1 MKNYF
6 RIGATA
12 LALCLVSLTGAMA
25 QANDPVIDKVIE
37 MGKNDN
43 RTMEYT
49 DILCNRFGGRLVGSD
64 AYENAADWVEYMF
77 KKWGLEV
84 WRQEVNEMPVG
95 FNRGPWFGRMLG
107 GSGQTLHF
115 ATPSYTAGT
124 KGVQRGHVV
133 KEPRSKA
140 ELEKMKGQL
149 KGAWVLIGG
158 KNSGWPIDYSAK
170 GDSLRAIKI
179 AKNAEIEK
187 ENAEIRNYNRELRM
201 NPPKVKKGQPAPEP
215 KKMKELEYEP
225 ALFYR
230 EMVEAGILG
239 IIQSSEIP
247 IRALYDRKNCMD
259 MTWETLPT
267 IPDIKLNE
275 DQYAEIEKMVE
286 RREYFQLEFDIRNHF
301 KMGPVKFHN
310 IVGVMK
316 GSEYPDE
323 YVLCGG
329 HLDAFDVATGGV
341 DCCVGVAP
349 AMESAR
355 MLAMSGAKPKRTLL
369 FCVWAAEEFGLWG
382 SKHFVESNCVDLNK
396 IANYFNR
403 DGGPLVPLGI
413 TVPAAMYD
421 DYVKVCAP
429 VNGVNPD
436 FPFVVKKNEAAP
448 GPVPATAGGSDH
460 AYFVMNGCPSVNLT
474 LGDPKG
480 YNFQYGEIWHTERD
494 LYNKSIPEYQNHTS
508 IVQAIIMYGLG
519 NLDHLPSRKGLYKEY
534 VTGNEDLRRKK

>member
-1 MKNYF
+1 MKRYF
-6 RIGATA
+6 NFSAGV
-12 LALCLVSLTGAMA
+12 LALCILFSASLQA
-25 QANDPVIDKVIE
+25 QNNDPVIEKVIE
-37 MGKNDN
+37 MGKTDN
-43 RTMEYT
+43 RTMDHL
-49 DILCNRFGGRLVGSD
+49 DILSNRFGGRLVGSD
-64 AYENAADWVEYMF
+64 AYENASDWVEYMF
-77 KKWGLEV
+77 RQWGLEV
-84 WRQEVNEMPVG
+84 WRQEVDAMPVG

-107 GSGQTLHF
+107 GSGATLHF

-133 KEPRSKA
+133 KEPKTMA
-140 ELEKMKGQL
+140 EFERMKGTL

-158 KNSGWPIDYSAK
+158 ENSGWPIDYSAE
-170 GDSLRAIKI
+170 GDSLRAKMIAENVKI
-179 AKNAEIEK
+179 EQ
-187 ENAEIRNYNRELRM
+187 ENREIREYNRNLRN
-201 NPPKVKKGQPAPEP
+201 NPPKTKKGQPAPEP
-215 KKMKELEYEP
+215 KKLKEMKYTP

-230 EMVEAGILG
+230 EMVDAGILG
-239 IIQSSEIP
+239 IIQSSSVP
-247 IRALYDRKNCMD
+247 IRALYDRKNCMK

-275 DQYAEIEKMVE
+275 DQYKEISKMVD

-310 IVGVMK
+310 IIGVMK
-316 GSEYPDE
+316 GTEYPDE

-341 DCCVGVAP
+341 DCGVGVAP

-355 MLAMSGAKPKRTLL
+355 MLALSGAKPKRTLL

-382 SKHFVESNCVDLNK
+382 SKHFVESKCVDLNK

-413 TVPAAMYD
+413 TVPPAMYD

-429 VNGVNPD
+429 INGVNPD
-436 FPFVVKKNEAAP
+436 FPFVVKKNGGQP
-448 GPVPATAGGSDH
+448 GPVPKTAGGSDH
-460 AYFVMNGCPSVNLT
+460 AYFVMNGCPAISLT

-480 YNFQYGEIWHTERD
+480 YNFNYGEIWHTERD
-494 LYNKSIPEYQNHTS
+494 LYNKSIPEYMDHTS
-508 IVQAIIMYGLG
+508 VVQAIIMYGLG
-519 NLDHLPSRKGLYKEY
+519 NLPALPSRQGLYKEY
-534 VTGNEDLRRKK
+534 VTGKENLVK

>member
-1 MKNYF
+1 MKRYF
-6 RIGATA
+6 NFSAGV
-12 LALCLVSLTGAMA
+12 LALCILCSVSLQA
-25 QANDPVIDKVIE
+25 QNNDPVIGKVIE
-37 MGKNDN
+37 MGKTDN
-43 RTMEYT
+43 RTMDHL
-49 DILCNRFGGRLVGSD
+49 DILSNRFGGRLVGSD
-64 AYENAADWVEYMF
+64 AYENASDWVEYMF
-77 KKWGLEV
+77 KQWGLEV
-84 WRQEVNEMPVG
+84 WRQEVDAMPVG

-107 GSGQTLHF
+107 GSGATLHF

-133 KEPRSKA
+133 KEPKTRA
-140 ELEKMKGQL
+140 EFERMKGTL

-158 KNSGWPIDYSAK
+158 ENSGWPIDYSAE
-170 GDSLRAIKI
+170 GDSLRAKMIAENVKI
-179 AKNAEIEK
+179 EQ
-187 ENAEIRNYNRELRM
+187 ENREIREYNRNLKN
-201 NPPKVKKGQPAPEP
+201 NPPKTKKGQPAPEP
-215 KKMKELEYEP
+215 KKLKEMKYTP

-230 EMVEAGILG
+230 EMVDAGILG
-239 IIQSSEIP
+239 IIQSSSVP
-247 IRALYDRKNCMD
+247 IRALYDRKNCMK

-275 DQYAEIEKMVE
+275 DQYKEISQMVD

-310 IVGVMK
+310 IIGVMK
-316 GSEYPDE
+316 GTEYPDE

-341 DCCVGVAP
+341 DCGVGVAP

-355 MLAMSGAKPKRTLL
+355 MLALSGAKPKRTLL

-382 SKHFVESNCVDLNK
+382 SKHFVESKCVDLNK

-413 TVPAAMYD
+413 TVPPAMYD

-429 VNGVNPD
+429 INGVNPD
-436 FPFVVKKNEAAP
+436 FPFVVKKNEGQP
-448 GPVPATAGGSDH
+448 GPVPKTAGGSDH
-460 AYFVMNGCPSVNLT
+460 AYFVMNGCPAISLT

-480 YNFQYGEIWHTERD
+480 YNFNYGEIWHTERD
-494 LYNKSIPEYQNHTS
+494 LYNKSIPEYMDHTS
-508 IVQAIIMYGLG
+508 VVQAIIMYGLG
-519 NLDHLPSRKGLYKEY
+519 NLPALPSRQGLYKEY
-534 VTGNEDLRRKK
+534 VTGQENLVK

>member
-1 MKNYF
+1 MKRYF
-6 RIGATA
+6 NFSAGV
-12 LALCLVSLTGAMA
+12 LALCLLCLVPLKA
-25 QANDPVIDKVIE
+25 QTSDPVIGKVIE
-37 MGKNDN
+37 MGKTDN
-43 RTMEYT
+43 RTMDHL
-49 DILCNRFGGRLVGSD
+49 DILSNRFGGRLVGSD
-64 AYENAADWVEYMF
+64 AYENASDWVEYMF
-77 KKWGLEV
+77 KQWGLEV
-84 WRQEVNEMPVG
+84 WRQEVDAMPVG

-107 GSGQTLHF
+107 GSGATLHF

-133 KEPRSKA
+133 KEPKTRA
-140 ELEKMKGQL
+140 EFERMKGTL

-158 KNSGWPIDYSAK
+158 ENSGWPIDYSAE
-170 GDSLRAIKI
+170 GDSLRAKMIAENVKI
-179 AKNAEIEK
+179 EQ
-187 ENAEIRNYNRELRM
+187 ENREIREYNRNLKN
-201 NPPKVKKGQPAPEP
+201 NPPKTKKGQPVPEP
-215 KKMKELEYEP
+215 KKLKEMKYTP

-230 EMVEAGILG
+230 EMVDAGILG
-239 IIQSSEIP
+239 IIQSSSVP
-247 IRALYDRKNCMD
+247 IRALYDRKNCMK

-275 DQYAEIEKMVE
+275 DQYKEIAQMVD

-310 IVGVMK
+310 IIGVMK
-316 GSEYPDE
+316 GTEYPDE

-341 DCCVGVAP
+341 DCGVGVAP

-355 MLAMSGAKPKRTLL
+355 MLALSGAKPKRTLL

-382 SKHFVESNCVDLNK
+382 SKHFVESKCVDLNK

-413 TVPAAMYD
+413 TVPPAMYD

-429 VNGVNPD
+429 INGVNPD
-436 FPFVVKKNEAAP
+436 FPFVVKKNEGQP
-448 GPVPATAGGSDH
+448 GPVPKTAGGSDH
-460 AYFVMNGCPSVNLT
+460 AYFVMNGCPAISLT

-480 YNFQYGEIWHTERD
+480 YNFNYGEIWHTERD
-494 LYNKSIPEYQNHTS
+494 LYNKSIPEYMDHTS
-508 IVQAIIMYGLG
+508 VVQAIIMYGLG
-519 NLDHLPSRKGLYKEY
+519 NLPALPSRQGLYKEY
-534 VTGNEDLRRKK
+534 ITGQENLVK

>member
-1 MKNYF
+1 MKRYF
-6 RIGATA
+6 NFSAGV
-12 LALCLVSLTGAMA
+12 LALCLLCLAPLKA
-25 QANDPVIDKVIE
+25 QTNDPVIGKVIE
-37 MGKNDN
+37 MGKTDN
-43 RTMEYT
+43 RTMDHL
-49 DILCNRFGGRLVGSD
+49 DILSNRFGGRLVGSD
-64 AYENAADWVEYMF
+64 AYENASDWVEYMF
-77 KKWGLEV
+77 KQWGLEV
-84 WRQEVNEMPVG
+84 WRQEVDAMPVG

-107 GSGQTLHF
+107 GSGATLHF

-133 KEPRSKA
+133 KEPKTRA
-140 ELEKMKGQL
+140 EFERMKGTL

-158 KNSGWPIDYSAK
+158 ENSGWPIDYSAE
-170 GDSLRAIKI
+170 GDSLRAKMIAENIKI
-179 AKNAEIEK
+179 EQ
-187 ENAEIRNYNRELRM
+187 ENREIREYNRNLKN
-201 NPPKVKKGQPAPEP
+201 NPPKTKKGQPAPEP
-215 KKMKELEYEP
+215 KKLKEMKYTP

-230 EMVEAGILG
+230 EMVDAGILG
-239 IIQSSEIP
+239 IIQSSSVP
-247 IRALYDRKNCMD
+247 IRALYDRKNCMK

-275 DQYAEIEKMVE
+275 DQYKEIAQMVD

-310 IVGVMK
+310 IIGVMK
-316 GSEYPDE
+316 GTEYPDE

-341 DCCVGVAP
+341 DCGVGVAP

-355 MLAMSGAKPKRTLL
+355 MLALSGAKPKRTLL

-382 SKHFVESNCVDLNK
+382 SKHFVESKCVDLNK

-413 TVPAAMYD
+413 TVPPAMYD

-429 VNGVNPD
+429 INGVNPD
-436 FPFVVKKNEAAP
+436 FPFVVKKNEGQP
-448 GPVPATAGGSDH
+448 GPVPKTAGGSDH
-460 AYFVMNGCPSVNLT
+460 AYFVMNGCPAISLT

-480 YNFQYGEIWHTERD
+480 YNFNYGEIWHTERD
-494 LYNKSIPEYQNHTS
+494 LYNKSIPEYMDHTS
-508 IVQAIIMYGLG
+508 VVQAIIMYGLG
-519 NLDHLPSRKGLYKEY
+519 NLPALPSRQGLYKEY
-534 VTGNEDLRRKK
+534 VTGQENLVK

>member
-1 MKNYF
+1 MKRYF
-6 RIGATA
+6 NFSAGV
-12 LALCLVSLTGAMA
+12 LALCLLCSVSLQA
-25 QANDPVIDKVIE
+25 QNNDPVIGKVIE
-37 MGKNDN
+37 MGKTDN
-43 RTMEYT
+43 RTMDHL
-49 DILCNRFGGRLVGSD
+49 DILSNRFGGRLVGSD
-64 AYENAADWVEYMF
+64 AYENASDWVEYMF
-77 KKWGLEV
+77 KQWGLEV
-84 WRQEVNEMPVG
+84 WRQEVDAMPVG

-107 GSGQTLHF
+107 GSGATLHF

-133 KEPRSKA
+133 KEPKTRA
-140 ELEKMKGQL
+140 EFERMKGTL

-158 KNSGWPIDYSAK
+158 ENSGWPIDYSAE
-170 GDSLRAIKI
+170 GDSLRAKMIAENLKI
-179 AKNAEIEK
+179 EQ
-187 ENAEIRNYNRELRM
+187 ENREIREYNRNLRN
-201 NPPKVKKGQPAPEP
+201 NPPKTKKGQPAPEP
-215 KKMKELEYEP
+215 KKLKEMKYTP

-230 EMVEAGILG
+230 EMVDAGILG
-239 IIQSSEIP
+239 IIQSSSVP
-247 IRALYDRKNCMD
+247 IRALYDRKNCMK

-275 DQYAEIEKMVE
+275 DQYKEISKMVD

-310 IVGVMK
+310 IIGVMK
-316 GSEYPDE
+316 GTEFPDE

-341 DCCVGVAP
+341 DCGVGVAP

-355 MLAMSGAKPKRTLL
+355 LLALSGAKPKRTLL

-382 SKHFVESNCVDLNK
+382 SKHFVESKCVDLNK

-413 TVPAAMYD
+413 TVPPAMYD

-429 VNGVNPD
+429 ISGVNPD
-436 FPFVVKKNEAAP
+436 FPFVVKKSEGQP
-448 GPVPATAGGSDH
+448 GPVPKTAGGSDH
-460 AYFVMNGCPSVNLT
+460 AYFVMNGCPAISLT

-480 YNFQYGEIWHTERD
+480 YNFNYGEIWHTERD
-494 LYNKSIPEYQNHTS
+494 LYNKSIPEYMDHTS
-508 IVQAIIMYGLG
+508 VVQAIIMYGLG
-519 NLDHLPSRKGLYKEY
+519 NLPALPSRQGLYKEY
-534 VTGNEDLRRKK
+534 VTGEENLVK

>member
-1 MKNYF
+1 MKRYF
-6 RIGATA
+6 NFSAGV
-12 LALCLVSLTGAMA
+12 LALCLLCLVPLKA
-25 QANDPVIDKVIE
+25 QTSDPVIGKVIE
-37 MGKNDN
+37 MGKTDN
-43 RTMEYT
+43 RTMDHL
-49 DILCNRFGGRLVGSD
+49 DILSNRFGGRLVGSD
-64 AYENAADWVEYMF
+64 AYENASDWVEYMF
-77 KKWGLEV
+77 KQWGLEV
-84 WRQEVNEMPVG
+84 WRQEVDAMPVG

-107 GSGQTLHF
+107 GSGATLHF

-133 KEPRSKA
+133 KEPKTRA
-140 ELEKMKGQL
+140 EFERMKGTL

-158 KNSGWPIDYSAK
+158 ENSGWPIDYSAE
-170 GDSLRAIKI
+170 GDSLRAKMIAENVKI
-179 AKNAEIEK
+179 EQ
-187 ENAEIRNYNRELRM
+187 ENREIREYNRNLKN
-201 NPPKVKKGQPAPEP
+201 NPPKTKKGQPAPEP
-215 KKMKELEYEP
+215 KKLKEMKYTP

-230 EMVEAGILG
+230 EMVDAGILG
-239 IIQSSEIP
+239 IIQSSSVP
-247 IRALYDRKNCMD
+247 IRALYDRKNCMK

-275 DQYAEIEKMVE
+275 DQYKEIAQMVD

-310 IVGVMK
+310 IIGVMK
-316 GSEYPDE
+316 GTEYPDE

-341 DCCVGVAP
+341 DCGVGVAP

-355 MLAMSGAKPKRTLL
+355 MLALSGAKPKRTLL

-382 SKHFVESNCVDLNK
+382 SKHFVESKCVDLNK

-413 TVPAAMYD
+413 TVPPAMYD

-429 VNGVNPD
+429 INGVNPD
-436 FPFVVKKNEAAP
+436 FPFVVKKNEGQP
-448 GPVPATAGGSDH
+448 GPVPKTAGGSDH
-460 AYFVMNGCPSVNLT
+460 AYFVMNGCPAISLT

-480 YNFQYGEIWHTERD
+480 YNFNYGEIWHTERD
-494 LYNKSIPEYQNHTS
+494 LYNKSIPEYMDHTS
-508 IVQAIIMYGLG
+508 VVQAIIMYGLG
-519 NLDHLPSRKGLYKEY
+519 NLPALPSRQGLYKEY
-534 VTGNEDLRRKK
+534 VTGQENLVK

>member
-1 MKNYF
+1 MKRYF
-6 RIGATA
+6 NFSAGV
-12 LALCLVSLTGAMA
+12 LALCLLCLVPLKA
-25 QANDPVIDKVIE
+25 QTNDPVIGKVIE
-37 MGKNDN
+37 MGKTDN
-43 RTMEYT
+43 RTMDHL
-49 DILCNRFGGRLVGSD
+49 DILSNRFGGRLVGSD
-64 AYENAADWVEYMF
+64 AYENASDWVEYMF
-77 KKWGLEV
+77 KQWGLEV
-84 WRQEVNEMPVG
+84 WRQEVDAMPVG

-107 GSGQTLHF
+107 GSGATLHF

-133 KEPRSKA
+133 KEPKTRA
-140 ELEKMKGQL
+140 EFERMKGTL

-158 KNSGWPIDYSAK
+158 ENSGWPIDYSAE
-170 GDSLRAIKI
+170 GDSLRAKMIAENVKI
-179 AKNAEIEK
+179 EQ
-187 ENAEIRNYNRELRM
+187 ENREIREYNRNLKN
-201 NPPKVKKGQPAPEP
+201 NPPKTKKGQPAPEP
-215 KKMKELEYEP
+215 KKLKEMKYTP

-230 EMVEAGILG
+230 EMVDAGILG
-239 IIQSSEIP
+239 IIQSSSVP
-247 IRALYDRKNCMD
+247 IRALYDRKNCMK

-275 DQYAEIEKMVE
+275 DQYKEIAKMVD

-310 IVGVMK
+310 IIGVMK
-316 GSEYPDE
+316 GTEYPDE

-341 DCCVGVAP
+341 DCGVGVAP

-355 MLAMSGAKPKRTLL
+355 MLALSGAKPKRTLL

-382 SKHFVESNCVDLNK
+382 SKHFVESKCVDLNK

-413 TVPAAMYD
+413 TVPHAMYD

-429 VNGVNPD
+429 INGVNPD
-436 FPFVVKKNEAAP
+436 FPFVVKKNERQP
-448 GPVPATAGGSDH
+448 GPVPKTAGGSDH
-460 AYFVMNGCPSVNLT
+460 AYFVMNGCPAISLT

-480 YNFQYGEIWHTERD
+480 YNFNYGEIWHTERD
-494 LYNKSIPEYQNHTS
+494 LYNKSIPEYMEHTS
-508 IVQAIIMYGLG
+508 VVQAIIMYGLG
-519 NLDHLPSRKGLYKEY
+519 NLPALPSRQGLYREY
-534 VTGNEDLRRKK
+534 VTGQENLVK